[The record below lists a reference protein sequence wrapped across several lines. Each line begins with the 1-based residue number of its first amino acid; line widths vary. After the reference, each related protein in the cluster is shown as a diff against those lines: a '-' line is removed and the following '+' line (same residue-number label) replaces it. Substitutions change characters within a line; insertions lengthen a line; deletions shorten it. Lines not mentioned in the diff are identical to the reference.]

1 MLNAKK
7 INLKI
12 NPLSYNKNKPDNE
25 WRMNR
30 RIKDLNQL
38 LN

>member
-1 MLNAKK
+1 MNF
-7 INLKI
+7 KI
-12 NPLSYNKNKPDNE
+12 NPLLNNKSKPNNE